1 MMRAFFAKITA
12 FFLAILA
19 FFGIAPK
26 TPAPEVTIGNDGYAI
41 IEHGVQFSFDANATT
56 GFSWAQKTEG
66 DSVVLEKE
74 FYTSPKTEE
83 HGVAM
88 AGQGGTQ
95 YYNYRAVAPGTTT
108 ITFTYQRPWETEPPV
123 KTYVAVVVVAN
134 DLSVTVQS
142 FEAK

>member
-1 MMRAFFAKITA
+1 MMKAFFARITA

-19 FFGIAPK
+19 FFGISPK

-41 IEHGVQFSFDANATT
+41 IEHGVQFALDANATT

-83 HGVAM
+83 HGVAL

-95 YYNYRAVAPGTTT
+95 FYLYRAVKSGTTT
-108 ITFTYQRPWETEPPV
+108 ITFTYQRPWEQEPPA

-134 DLSVTVQS
+134 DLSVQVAS

>member
-1 MMRAFFAKITA
+1 MKAFFAKITA

-26 TPAPEVTIGNDGYAI
+26 TPAPEVPVGNDGYAI
-41 IEHGVQFSFDANATT
+41 VEQGVQFALDANVTT

-83 HGVAM
+83 HGVAL

-95 YYNYRAVAPGTTT
+95 FYLYRAVKSGTTT
-108 ITFTYQRPWETEPPV
+108 ITFTYQRPWEQEPPV

-142 FEAK
+142 FEAQ